1 MSKNLLVSLAAPIAI
16 SLIAGGAAGYF
27 ATYAQIHN
35 LKAKERAITS
45 PIDPQSLRAAILANP
60 EMIEEAFYALQDKR
74 KAKADAA
81 KRVAMANAK
90 GLLYD
95 SKLDPILGAKDAP
108 FVLVEFFDY
117 NCGFCKI
124 ASKWIKS
131 SLEDHP
137 GKIKVIMKDFPILE
151 GRSKG
156 SRESSAAAWA
166 VRLQGQ
172 DIYEKFHFALMNT
185 RGGFDSARIDEIAAS
200 VGVNVERMRADMKKN
215 AAAFDALMEEN
226 MALAR
231 QLGIDGTPAF
241 VTGDTFI
248 SGANTDLLQSLL
260 DKALSDDG

>member
-1 MSKNLLVSLAAPIAI
+1 MSKNLLIPLVLPIAVSI
-16 SLIAGGAAGYF
+16 IAGGAAGYF
-27 ATYAQIHN
+27 AAYEQIYK
-35 LKAKERAITS
+35 LKANKAAVSST
-45 PIDPQSLRAAILANP
+45 IDPQSLRTAILSNP

-74 KAKADAA
+74 QTEADAV
-81 KRVAMANAK
+81 KRVAMADAN
-90 GLLYD
+90 GPLYT
-95 SKLDPILGAKDAP
+95 SKLDPILGTENAP

-117 NCGFCKI
+117 NCGFCKL
-124 ASKWIKS
+124 ASKWMRS
-131 SLEDHP
+131 SLQANP

-172 DIYEKFHFALMNT
+172 GLYENFHFALMDA
-185 RGGFDSARIDEIAAS
+185 RGGFDSTRIDEIAAS
-200 VGVNVERMRADMKKN
+200 VDVDVERMRADMKKN
-215 AAAFDALMEEN
+215 AKAFDALMEEN

-248 SGANTDLLQSLL
+248 SGANTDLLQTLL
-260 DKALSDDG
+260 DKALAEDS